1 MDVKVEDISSI
12 RKKLSFEVGAEKV
25 DSEIEKAY
33 RKIAKSAKIKGFRA
47 GKVPRPVLEQYYAPQ
62 MEEQV
67 LGRLINE
74 SYFNALSE
82 HGIPAVSDPEIV
94 ESSSLEKGKP
104 FSYEAQVEVKPTV
117 EARDYQGLSLKK
129 EKFEPDSAVVDSRL
143 EEMRANRAQMEV
155 SAREAA
161 AEGDFVT
168 IDFEGFVDGEPFEGG
183 KAEGYV
189 LELGSGS
196 FIPGFEEQLAGMKR
210 GEEKEV
216 SVSFPEEYGN
226 KELAG
231 KPAVFR
237 VTLQEI
243 KEKVLP
249 ALDDEFAKGFG
260 LESLEEL
267 RSHIEED
274 YLQKEKNRVE
284 GDLRERLV
292 NALVERNPV
301 EVPDAM
307 VESQLDFMLKNV
319 RNRFQSQGMSLEMLG
334 MTEESF
340 RQMYRQTAVRQV
352 QGSLVLEAVGRQE
365 EHRGGG
371 VGNRGQ
377 TRADCRNGQRP
388 LGVGQEILRPGR
400 GPQWPH
406 RPDGRRKGG
415 TISSRSVDCR
425 GGRQGGIGRFG
436 YAGNQGV
443 RR

>member
-155 SAREAA
+155 SARESA

-260 LESLEEL
+260 FESLEAL

-365 EHRGGG
+365 GIEVEESEIGAKLEQIAEMANAPLESVRKFYDRDEARSGLIAQMAEER
-371 VGNRGQ
+371 VVQ
-377 TRADCRNGQRP
+377 FLLDQSIVEEVDKAELADSASP
-388 LGVGQEILRPGR
+388 ET
-400 GPQWPH
+400 
-406 RPDGRRKGG
+406 KE
-415 TISSRSVDCR
+415 
-425 GGRQGGIGRFG
+425 
-436 YAGNQGV
+436 
-443 RR
+443 

>member
-1 MDVKVEDISSI
+1 MNVKVEDISSI
-12 RKKLSFEVGAEKV
+12 RKKLSFEVAAERV
-25 DSEIEKAY
+25 DAEIEKAY

-47 GKVPRPVLEQYYAPQ
+47 GKIPRPVLEQYYAPQ

-74 SYFNALSE
+74 SYFKALSE

-104 FSYEAQVEVKPTV
+104 FSYEAQVEVKPAV

-129 EKFEPDSAVVDSRL
+129 EKFVPESDVVEKRL

-161 AEGDFVT
+161 SEGDFVT

-196 FIPGFEEQLAGMKR
+196 FIPGFEEQLVGVKR

-216 SVSFPEEYGN
+216 SVTFPEEYGN

-237 VTLQEI
+237 VTLHEI

-249 ALDDEFAKGFG
+249 TLDDEFAKGFG
-260 LESLEEL
+260 LESLDEL

-274 YLQKEKNRVE
+274 YLQKEKNRVD

-307 VESQLDFMLKNV
+307 VESQLDYMLKNV

-334 MTEESF
+334 MTDESF
-340 RQMYRQTAVRQV
+340 RQMYRQTAARQV

-365 EHRGGG
+365 SIE
-371 VGNRGQ
+371 VEES
-377 TRADCRNGQRP
+377 
-388 LGVGQEILRPGR
+388 EIGSKLEQIAEMANAPVESV
-400 GPQWPH
+400 
-406 RPDGRRKGG
+406 RKFYERDEA
-415 TISSRSVDCR
+415 RSGLIAQMSEEKVVQFLLDQSIVEEVDK
-425 GGRQGGIGRFG
+425 
-436 YAGNQGV
+436 AELEESAPPESKK
-443 RR
+443 

>member
-1 MDVKVEDISSI
+1 MNVKVEDISSI
-12 RKKLSFEVGAEKV
+12 RKKLSFEVAAERV
-25 DSEIEKAY
+25 DAEIEKAY

-47 GKVPRPVLEQYYAPQ
+47 GKIPRPVLEQYYAPQ

-74 SYFNALSE
+74 SYFKALSE

-104 FSYEAQVEVKPTV
+104 FSYEAQVEVKPAV

-129 EKFEPDSAVVDSRL
+129 EKFVPESDVVEKRL

-161 AEGDFVT
+161 SEGDFVT

-196 FIPGFEEQLAGMKR
+196 FIPGFEEQLVGVKR

-216 SVSFPEEYGN
+216 SVTFPEEYGN

-237 VTLQEI
+237 VTLHEI

-249 ALDDEFAKGFG
+249 TLDDEFAKGFG
-260 LESLEEL
+260 LESLDEL

-274 YLQKEKNRVE
+274 YLQKEKNRVD

-307 VESQLDFMLKNV
+307 VESQLDYMLKNV

-334 MTEESF
+334 MTDESF

-365 EHRGGG
+365 SIE
-371 VGNRGQ
+371 VEES
-377 TRADCRNGQRP
+377 
-388 LGVGQEILRPGR
+388 EIGSKLEQIAEMANAPVESV
-400 GPQWPH
+400 
-406 RPDGRRKGG
+406 RKFYERDEA
-415 TISSRSVDCR
+415 RSGLIAQMSEEKVVQFLLDQSIVEEVDK
-425 GGRQGGIGRFG
+425 
-436 YAGNQGV
+436 AELEESAPPESKK
-443 RR
+443 

>member
-1 MDVKVEDISSI
+1 MNVKVEDISSI
-12 RKKLSFEVGAEKV
+12 RKKLSFEVAAERV
-25 DSEIEKAY
+25 DAEIEKAY

-47 GKVPRPVLEQYYAPQ
+47 GKIPRPVLEQYYAPQ

-74 SYFNALSE
+74 SYFKALSE

-104 FSYEAQVEVKPTV
+104 FSYEAQVEVKPAV

-129 EKFEPDSAVVDSRL
+129 EKFVPESDVVEKRL

-161 AEGDFVT
+161 SEGDFVT

-196 FIPGFEEQLAGMKR
+196 FIPGFEEQLVGVKR

-216 SVSFPEEYGN
+216 SVTFPEEYGN

-237 VTLQEI
+237 VTLHEI

-249 ALDDEFAKGFG
+249 TLDDEFAKGFG
-260 LESLEEL
+260 LESLDEL

-274 YLQKEKNRVE
+274 YLQKEKNRVD

-307 VESQLDFMLKNV
+307 VESQLDYMLKNV

-334 MTEESF
+334 MTDESF

-365 EHRGGG
+365 SIE
-371 VGNRGQ
+371 VEES
-377 TRADCRNGQRP
+377 
-388 LGVGQEILRPGR
+388 EIGSKLEQIAEMANAPVESV
-400 GPQWPH
+400 
-406 RPDGRRKGG
+406 RKFYERDEA
-415 TISSRSVDCR
+415 RSGLIAQMSEEKVVQFLLDQSIVEEVDK
-425 GGRQGGIGRFG
+425 
-436 YAGNQGV
+436 AELEESAPPESKE
-443 RR
+443 

>member
-155 SAREAA
+155 SARESA

-260 LESLEEL
+260 FESLEGL

-365 EHRGGG
+365 SIEVEESEIGAKLEQIAEMANAPLESVRKFYDRDEARSGLIAQMAEER
-371 VGNRGQ
+371 VVQ
-377 TRADCRNGQRP
+377 FLLDQSIVEEVDKAELADSASP
-388 LGVGQEILRPGR
+388 ET
-400 GPQWPH
+400 
-406 RPDGRRKGG
+406 KE
-415 TISSRSVDCR
+415 
-425 GGRQGGIGRFG
+425 
-436 YAGNQGV
+436 
-443 RR
+443 

>member
-1 MDVKVEDISSI
+1 MNVKVEDISSI
-12 RKKLSFEVGAEKV
+12 RKKLSFEVAAERV
-25 DSEIEKAY
+25 DAEIEKAY

-47 GKVPRPVLEQYYAPQ
+47 GKIPRPVLEQYYAPL

-74 SYFNALSE
+74 SYFKALSE

-104 FSYEAQVEVKPTV
+104 FSYEAQVEVKPAV

-129 EKFEPDSAVVDSRL
+129 EKFVPESDVVEKRL

-161 AEGDFVT
+161 SEGDFVT

-196 FIPGFEEQLAGMKR
+196 FIPGFEEQLVGVKR

-216 SVSFPEEYGN
+216 SVTFPEEYGN

-237 VTLQEI
+237 VTLHEI

-249 ALDDEFAKGFG
+249 TLDDEFAKGFG
-260 LESLEEL
+260 LESLDEL

-274 YLQKEKNRVE
+274 YLQKEKNRVD

-307 VESQLDFMLKNV
+307 VESQLDYMLKNV

-334 MTEESF
+334 MTDESF
-340 RQMYRQTAVRQV
+340 RQMYRQTAARQV

-365 EHRGGG
+365 SIE
-371 VGNRGQ
+371 VEES
-377 TRADCRNGQRP
+377 
-388 LGVGQEILRPGR
+388 EIGSKLEQIAEMANAPVESV
-400 GPQWPH
+400 
-406 RPDGRRKGG
+406 RKFYERDEA
-415 TISSRSVDCR
+415 RSGLIAQMSEEKVVQFLLDQSIVEEVDK
-425 GGRQGGIGRFG
+425 
-436 YAGNQGV
+436 AELEESAPPESKK
-443 RR
+443 